1 MATNTKHRERRS
13 MAETP
18 ASAGDNGADAAPAT
32 PHTVIHPF
40 NLSILSPVHTATYYL
55 PKNIQYILVFLFN
68 FYLPFVFY
76 LVFLYYNIVPYPI
89 AIRILRISWKTCIV
103 RVCKVNIY
111 TNTFFYR
118 IGKQSRTEWFTR
130 ITSRV

>member
-1 MATNTKHRERRS
+1 

-55 PKNIQYILVFLFN
+55 PK
-68 FYLPFVFY
+68 
-76 LVFLYYNIVPYPI
+76 
-89 AIRILRISWKTCIV
+89 ILRNSVHTCLSLQLLSTI
-103 RVCKVNIY
+103 
-111 TNTFFYR
+111 F
-118 IGKQSRTEWFTR
+118 SLL
-130 ITSRV
+130 TS